1 MSYKIL
7 KKKMKNINI
16 MFDNNEFKTIK
27 PLIFTKKLNNNH
39 KIISFN
45 NIRSTLGHVRYFP
58 PATQEWYNSIY
69 SYDNN
74 YVKNITIADKNL
86 ARLIKSYFNLY
97 FNNKLLRSKRI
108 MIRFRRFSM
117 NKIFISKA
125 ELKHTSSKVII
136 TLYVYNEERRI
147 LLNKINRIETKLFFS
162 TDLSEDKIRN
172 LSLKEK
178 INIIKNIKKNFDF
191 FKLLNELIFLISTE
205 IKKIK
210 NYLIISTNQKD
221 KEEKQLELD
230 TLRIQLKY
238 LDSIFLLCKKF
249 SDCNLH
255 YNKLYYK
262 NIENTV
268 LEKEMLI
275 ISYYNLLINL
285 NKSKFEDKFLL
296 KLKPL
301 IKKIYNKEVEFNIVN
316 LKAVYLN
323 SHLLTEVISL
333 KLKDRKNKLL
343 DILSSFL
350 HMVKLPK
357 VNFSKEK
364 FAYTNPRTLLD
375 NKIKNLRVN
384 DIVMNIDNKDKDYLN
399 KFLLNLFKNS
409 NYINKLEECIY
420 NGQYIKYKTID
431 LLTSVLHSL
440 KYKKIGGIRLE
451 AKGRLTRRLT
461 ASRSIFKIRWKGSLK
476 NMDSSYRG
484 LSSIILRGYNKSN
497 VQYSIVNSKTR
508 NGSFGLKGWISGK
521 K

>member
-1 MSYKIL
+1 
-7 KKKMKNINI
+7 
-16 MFDNNEFKTIK
+16 
-27 PLIFTKKLNNNH
+27 
-39 KIISFN
+39 
-45 NIRSTLGHVRYFP
+45 
-58 PATQEWYNSIY
+58 
-69 SYDNN
+69 
-74 YVKNITIADKNL
+74 
-86 ARLIKSYFNLY
+86 
-97 FNNKLLRSKRI
+97 

-461 ASRSIFKIRWKGSLK
+461 ASRSIFKIR
-476 NMDSSYRG
+476 
-484 LSSIILRGYNKSN
+484 
-497 VQYSIVNSKTR
+497 
-508 NGSFGLKGWISGK
+508 
-521 K
+521 